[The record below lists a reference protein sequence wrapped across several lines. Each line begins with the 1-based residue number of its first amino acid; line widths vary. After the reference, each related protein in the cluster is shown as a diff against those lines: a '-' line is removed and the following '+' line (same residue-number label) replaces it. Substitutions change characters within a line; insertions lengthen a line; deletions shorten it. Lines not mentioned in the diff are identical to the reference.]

1 MAYQLKQLPE
11 DFIVKE
17 ISKVELKPN
26 GRYLYFKLKKR
37 GHNTLTALTYL
48 AKKLNLKET
57 QFGFAG
63 NKDKEAV
70 TEQVC
75 SVYGT
80 SKDKLLGVRLSD
92 ISIEFLGYGDAPIA
106 LGDLGGNKFE
116 IVIRNLN
123 KEIIMPIKYFPNY
136 FDEQRFSKSNVE
148 RGEALV
154 RKDFKTAV
162 KLEHSKEC
170 ELHLQKIP
178 TDFVGALKQV
188 PMRLLR
194 LYVNSYQSRMWN
206 ETLARYLRKKGK
218 VMKEEDYSQG
228 KLVFVEKAE
237 QFSELNVPIIGFD
250 AEELDADVEI
260 KKIIVELMQEE
271 KLEHADFIIKQIP
284 QLTLEGEL
292 RKGFAEVKE
301 LVVGKEE
308 KDELN
313 PGKKKVKVSFR
324 LGKGSYATVAIRVV
338 VNFGQ

>member
-11 DFIVKE
+11 DFVVKE

-26 GRYLYFKLKKR
+26 GKYLYFKLNKR
-37 GHNTLTALTYL
+37 GHNTLTALTYI
-48 AKKLNLKET
+48 ANKLNLKES

-63 NKDKEAV
+63 SKDKEAV

-80 SKDKLLGVRLSD
+80 TKEKLLLVRLDD
-92 ISIEFLGYGDAPIA
+92 ISIEFLSYGDTPIS
-106 LGDLGGNKFE
+106 LGDLAGNKFE
-116 IVIRNLN
+116 IVLRNLDTE
-123 KEIIMPIKYFPNY
+123 KIVPTKYFPNY

-162 KLEHSKEC
+162 ELEHSKEC
-170 ELHLQKIP
+170 KQHLQKIP
-178 TDFVGALKQV
+178 TDFVGALKKV

-194 LYVNSYQSRMWN
+194 LYVNSYQSYLWN

-218 VMKEEDYSQG
+218 VTKEEDYSLG
-228 KLVFVEKAE
+228 KLVFVDKSEKLK
-237 QFSELNVPIIGFD
+237 ELNVPIIGFG
-250 AEELDADVEI
+250 AEELEVDAEI
-260 KKIIVELMQEE
+260 KKLIVEVMQEE
-271 KLEHADFIIKQIP
+271 KLDYSDFIIKQIP

-292 RKGFAEVKE
+292 RKAFAEIKE
-301 LVVGKEE
+301 LVVGKAE

-313 PGKKKVKVSFR
+313 TGKSKIKVSFT
-324 LGKGSYATVAIRVV
+324 LGKGSYATMAIRAMV
-338 VNFGQ
+338 G

>member
-1 MAYQLKQLPE
+1 MYQLKQLPE

-37 GHNTLTALTYL
+37 GHNTLTALTYI
-48 AKKLNLKET
+48 AKKLNLKES

-75 SVYGT
+75 SVQGVG
-80 SKDKLLGVRLSD
+80 KDKLLSVKLND
-92 ISIEFLGYGDAPIA
+92 VSIEFLSYGDKPVS
-106 LGDLGGNKFE
+106 LGDLEGNKFE
-116 IVIRNLN
+116 IVIRNLD
-123 KEIIMPIKYFPNY
+123 KETIMLIKYFPNY

-148 RGEALV
+148 KGEALV

-162 KLEHSKEC
+162 ELEHSKEC
-170 ELHLQKIP
+170 KQHLQKIP

-206 ETLARYLRKKGK
+206 ETLARHLRKKSK
-218 VMKEEDYSQG
+218 VIKEEDYSQG
-228 KLVFVEKAE
+228 KFVFVKNADL
-237 QFSELNVPIIGFD
+237 FKELNVPIIGFD
-250 AEELDADVEI
+250 AEELEATAEI
-260 KKIIVELMQEE
+260 KKIIMELMLEE
-271 KLEHADFIIKQIP
+271 KLDYADFIIKQIP

-292 RKGFAEVKE
+292 RKAFAEVKE
-301 LVVGKEE
+301 LVIGKEE
-308 KDELN
+308 NDELN
-313 PGKKKVKVSFR
+313 SRKKKIKVSFT
-324 LGKGSYATVAIRVV
+324 LGKGSYATMAVRAMVKL
-338 VNFGQ
+338 GQ

>member
-1 MAYQLKQLPE
+1 MYQLKQLPE
-11 DFIVKE
+11 DFVVKE
-17 ISKVELKPN
+17 VSNIELKPN
-26 GRYLYFKLKKR
+26 GKYIYFKLNKR
-37 GHNTLTALTYL
+37 GHNTLTALTNI
-48 AKKLNLKET
+48 ANKLNLKET

-80 SKDKLLGVRLSD
+80 SKDKLLAVKLND
-92 ISIEFLGYGDAPIA
+92 ISTEFLGYGDAPIA
-106 LGDLGGNKFE
+106 LGDLAGNKFE
-116 IVIRNLN
+116 IVIRNIN
-123 KEIIMPIKYFPNY
+123 SEKIISTQYFPNY

-154 RKDFKTAV
+154 RKEFKTAV
-162 KLEHSKEC
+162 ELEHSKEC
-170 ELHLQKIP
+170 KQHLQKIP

-206 ETLARYLRKKGK
+206 ETLTKYLRQKGK
-218 VMKEEDYSQG
+218 ITKEEDYSQG
-228 KLVFVEKAE
+228 KLVFVENPELFK
-237 QFSELNVPIIGFD
+237 ELNVPIIGFD
-250 AEELDADVEI
+250 AEELEADTEV
-260 KKIIVELMQEE
+260 KKIIVEIMQEE
-271 KLEHADFIIKQIP
+271 KLDYADFIIKQIP

-292 RKGFAEVKE
+292 RKAFTEVKE

-313 PGKKKVKVSFR
+313 KGKKKIKVSFT
-324 LGKGSYATVAIRVV
+324 LGKGSYATMAVRAM
-338 VNFGQ
+338 VNLGQ